1 MDVNKAIFIGRLIK
15 DPINKKLSSGTDICS
30 AVLATNYFY
39 KDSKSK
45 KTQDKVEFH
54 NLVFWGKLAQI
65 VEKYVKKGD
74 KVYVE
79 GRIATRNWE
88 DKERNK
94 HYKTEI
100 IANEIIMLGGKK
112 KDESNK
118 AVVKEETSIEEID
131 VDEE

>member
-1 MDVNKAIFIGRLIK
+1 MDVNKAIFIGRFIK
-15 DPINKKLSSGTDICS
+15 DPINKKLSSGTDFCRG
-30 AVLATNYFY
+30 VLATNYFY
-39 KDSKSK
+39 KDSKTK

-79 GRIATRNWE
+79 GRINTRNWE
-88 DKERNK
+88 DKDKVK
-94 HYKTEI
+94 HYRTEI
-100 IANEIIMLGGKK
+100 VANELIMLGGKK

-118 AVVKEETSIEEID
+118 AVVREETSIEEID